1 MTRHIGWFWTGLT
14 ALLVLAVGCAK
25 EGAGLWED
33 SGPGYNDPGKSSS
46 LSDGL
51 AIGTLGS
58 QDGDRYIKLS
68 ESTCSKVMNPDA
80 VQDIKDGTRVFL
92 EFRFVV
98 TSLLSSCYTDA
109 IIVEWASPIDQEEV
123 SLLAFAEAFS
133 SESITAAKYSD
144 PMDII
149 LDWMTTLE
157 DGFLTLHYM
166 IPSSGDKKHGFTLY
180 RGMSNQFYLIHSA
193 YGDTKGSLS
202 DGIVC
207 FDVSQVLP
215 ETDGE
220 TVKLSLVYID
230 LNKTEKSLTVDYC
243 SPK

>member
-1 MTRHIGWFWTGLT
+1 MKHLSKHIGWFWTGLA
-14 ALLVLAVGCAK
+14 ALLVLVVGCSK
-25 EGAGLWED
+25 GDFMSDTER
-33 SGPGYNDPGKSSS
+33 GYSDPGESG
-46 LSDGL
+46 LDDGL

-58 QDGDRYIKLS
+58 RDGDRYIKLS
-68 ESTCSKVMNPDA
+68 ETTCSKVMNPNA
-80 VQDIKDGTRVFL
+80 VEDIEDGTRVFL

-98 TSLLSSCYTDA
+98 TSQLSSCYTDA
-109 IIVEWASPIDQEEV
+109 IIVEWASPIDKGEV
-123 SLLAFAEAFS
+123 SLLGFAEAFS

-166 IPSSGDKKHGFTLY
+166 SPSSGDKKHGFTLY
-180 RGMSNQFYLIHSA
+180 RGMSNQYYLIHSA

-207 FDVSQVLP
+207 FDVSPVLP